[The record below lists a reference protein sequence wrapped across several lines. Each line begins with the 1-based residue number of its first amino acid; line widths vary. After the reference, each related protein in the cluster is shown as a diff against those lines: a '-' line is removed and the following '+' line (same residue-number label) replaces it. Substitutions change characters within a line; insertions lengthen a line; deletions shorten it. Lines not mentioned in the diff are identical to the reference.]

1 MMLSPSRSGGISSRQ
16 SSSDLSDEDNKDEIH
31 RDSILSFGIT
41 SERREELSSSQ
52 RASPSKRSASQLST
66 MSVGPRRAA
75 QMGEQSR
82 RKAQSESPS
91 SDDSS
96 SSSGEDDCDESFEAT
111 PKKKPKSSKSSASTK
126 QNGKMM
132 SKEASA
138 PPYHFDKAEPLE
150 DYSAAIQQSQEQ
162 NKARLEEM
170 DRFLTANSQ
179 SG

>member
-1 MMLSPSRSGGISSRQ
+1 MMLSPGRSGGISSRQ
-16 SSSDLSDEDNKDEIH
+16 SSSDLSDEDNKDEIQQG
-31 RDSILSFGIT
+31 SIRSYGSI
-41 SERREELSSSQ
+41 SKGREELSSSH
-52 RASPSKRSASQLST
+52 RVSPSKRSASQLSA

-96 SSSGEDDCDESFEAT
+96 SGSSEEDDRDESFEAT
-111 PKKKPKSSKSSASTK
+111 PKKRPKSTASKASTK
-126 QNGKMM
+126 QNGTMI
-132 SKEASA
+132 SKEPIVSH
-138 PPYHFDKAEPLE
+138 HFDKAEPLE

-170 DRFLTANSQ
+170 DRFLTVNSQ